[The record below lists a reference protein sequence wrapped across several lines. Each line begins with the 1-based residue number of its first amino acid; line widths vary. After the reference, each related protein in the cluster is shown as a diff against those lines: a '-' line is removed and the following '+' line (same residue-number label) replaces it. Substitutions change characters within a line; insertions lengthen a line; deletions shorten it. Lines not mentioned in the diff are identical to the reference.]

1 MTLLAIFLAFPI
13 QAYTDGDPNG
23 VPPVPI
29 PEKTEQLY
37 PNLGSRLNQLVTS
50 VEAAQEKDADDTPV
64 QAEAVAVT
72 IYLSGETDELVAFLE
87 DNDVGRIAPE
97 RWGGLRRSLRPGDA
111 PRNSDGNPDSL
122 QAAVFSTSIIDVI
135 VGS

>member
-1 MTLLAIFLAFPI
+1 MATL
-13 QAYTDGDPNG
+13 T
-23 VPPVPI
+23 VSPPVPI

-87 DNDVGRIAPE
+87 DNGA
-97 RWGGLRRSLRPGDA
+97 S
-111 PRNSDGNPDSL
+111 PRN
-122 QAAVFSTSIIDVI
+122 
-135 VGS
+135 VGEGYVEAYVPVTLLVWCN